1 MASTPSPGRRRVLR
15 VSRSLSLPVEEL
27 QWRFT
32 TGGGPGGQ
40 HANKA
45 STRVELVFDV
55 QSSPSLGPRQRA
67 RLLEKVG
74 PSVRVVSREHRSQA
88 LNRDD
93 ALDRLADKLSDALR
107 VEAPRRPTT
116 PSAGARAR
124 RLEAKRRQ
132 AQRKK
137 SRALGRVAEDQ

>member
-1 MASTPSPGRRRVLR
+1 MASTPPGRPRILR
-15 VSRSLSLPVEEL
+15 VSRSLSIPLDEL

-55 QSSPSLGPRQRA
+55 ESSPSLGPRQRA
-67 RLLEKVG
+67 RLLEMVG

-88 LNRDD
+88 LNRDE
-93 ALDRLADKLSDALR
+93 ALRRLADKLADALHIEP
-107 VEAPRRPTT
+107 VRRPTA
-116 PSAGARAR
+116 PSVAARAR
-124 RLEAKRRQ
+124 RLEEKRHQ
-132 AQRKK
+132 AERKK
-137 SRALGRVAEDQ
+137 GRARGRAPDDW

>member
-1 MASTPSPGRRRVLR
+1 MASTPSPGRRVLR
-15 VSRSLSLPVEEL
+15 VSRSLSIPAEEL

-55 QSSPSLGPRQRA
+55 ECSPSLGPRQRA
-67 RLLEKVG
+67 RLLDKVG

-93 ALDRLADKLSDALR
+93 ALRRLADKLADALR
-107 VEAPRRPTT
+107 VEVPRRPTT

-124 RLEAKRRQ
+124 RLEDKRRQ

-137 SRALGRVAEDQ
+137 NRALGRVGDDQ